1 MIMFLEHLDV
11 DSEGRVFLINN
22 NIRPVVQ
29 VWDSEGNYLTKFG
42 SEKEGSANGQLAE
55 PEHVTVDNDGKP
67 FIVDSGNFRIQ
78 VFTPEVVNLS
88 NFGIQLF
95 TPEVVN
101 PPQPPTPQEISDD
114 QMKDLLSNLP
124 SMIIPSNLQLTR

>member
-1 MIMFLEHLDV
+1 MLMFLEHLDV

-42 SEKEGSANGQLAE
+42 SEKEGSADGQLAE

-78 VFTPEVVNLS
+78 VFTPEVVSTAEL
-88 NFGIQLF
+88 
-95 TPEVVN
+95 N
-101 PPQPPTPQEISDD
+101 PITKTQPSSD
-114 QMKDLLSNLP
+114 MIPKDLLSQPP
-124 SMIIPSNLQLTR
+124 SMVSPFNLQ